1 MKGSQTAVAAAGK
14 LKSKK
19 HAARGDNRLPQCKAG
34 REVKRVDCVEAER
47 IMFIIDQFLAKVS
60 FLLLIYYVYNDNLAV
75 VD

>member
-60 FLLLIYYVYNDNLAV
+60 FTSYLLCLQMTLAV

>member
-1 MKGSQTAVAAAGK
+1 MKGSQTAVAAGK

-19 HAARGDNRLPQCKAG
+19 NQAARGDNRLPQCKAG

-60 FLLLIYYVYNDNLAV
+60 HPILCRYFINYDFSCC
-75 VD
+75 